1 MADNKKIVLLTGST
15 AGIGRAAAK
24 ALANQGFHVVCV
36 ARDAGKAT
44 RLVDELGHDRA
55 SALIADLSRP
65 ADVARV
71 AREFAERHERLDV
84 LFNNAGALFIERRVT
99 EDGLERTFALN
110 HMSYFVLSV
119 MLLDLLKASAP
130 ARVVSTS
137 SHAHRQ
143 GGLDCLDDLQTERW
157 DLTGMRAYGRSK
169 LANIWF
175 TVELTRR
182 LEGTG
187 VTANCFHPGFVASDF
202 ARNNGIVATV
212 AMTISRPLQRSVE
225 QGADTGVWLASAPEV
240 ASVTGGYFYEHKRR
254 KGTRAARDPHAPAR
268 LWRESE
274 RIAESILGDGWASRA
289 RGTH

>member
-1 MADNKKIVLLTGST
+1 
-15 AGIGRAAAK
+15 
-24 ALANQGFHVVCV
+24 VVCV

-110 HMSYFVLSV
+110 HMSY
-119 MLLDLLKASAP
+119 MLLDLLKASGP

-137 SHAHRQ
+137 SHAHHR

-157 DLTGMRAYGRSK
+157 DFTGMRAYGRSK
-169 LANIWF
+169 LANIRF

-182 LEGTG
+182 LGSVLHHG
-187 VTANCFHPGFVASDF
+187 MLHP
-202 ARNNGIVATV
+202 T
-212 AMTISRPLQRSVE
+212 P
-225 QGADTGVWLASAPEV
+225 
-240 ASVTGGYFYEHKRR
+240 
-254 KGTRAARDPHAPAR
+254 
-268 LWRESE
+268 
-274 RIAESILGDGWASRA
+274 
-289 RGTH
+289 